1 MIQNLSDGAKKVLR
15 QKFIII
21 PSHVKQQKS
30 QSNFTPRATRE
41 EQNPKSVE
49 GKIVHSRNEIEMKKT
64 IAKNN
69 KS

>member
-21 PSHVKQQKS
+21 PSHVKKQKS

-49 GKIVHSRNEIEMKKT
+49 GKKVYSRNETEMKK